1 MRQRRHFFWRWLPL
15 LILIVL
21 LLSFFYFRL
30 YRFLT
35 FSQLQMHREFLTH
48 WTQQHAI
55 LTALLFLLIYIVI
68 VAISIPGASILT
80 LTAGFL
86 FGITLGTI
94 YVVVAASIGA
104 SILFIAVKTS
114 LGNVLAQR
122 HTQWLTKLEQGFQ
135 KNAFNYLLFL
145 RFIPI
150 FPFLVINIAAGL
162 LNVRLR
168 TFLLAT
174 FIGII
179 PGSFVYTAVGN
190 GLGTILDSGK
200 EPNLNIIFSA
210 PVLLPLLA
218 LAMLSIIP
226 IIYKRIRTKKDA

>member
-1 MRQRRHFFWRWLPL
+1 M
-15 LILIVL
+15 
-21 LLSFFYFRL
+21 
-30 YRFLT
+30 
-35 FSQLQMHREFLTH
+35 
-48 WTQQHAI
+48 
-55 LTALLFLLIYIVI
+55 
-68 VAISIPGASILT
+68 
-80 LTAGFL
+80 
-86 FGITLGTI
+86 
-94 YVVVAASIGA
+94 
-104 SILFIAVKTS
+104 
-114 LGNVLAQR
+114 
-122 HTQWLTKLEQGFQ
+122 
-135 KNAFNYLLFL
+135 
-145 RFIPI
+145 
-150 FPFLVINIAAGL
+150 